1 MATTGQ
7 GAAAEERRRPV
18 MLGSV
23 VQGGAGFGNLYRA
36 VEADVVQQALETA
49 WDLGVRSFDTAPHY
63 GVGLG
68 EERLGRFLAG
78 QPRDEFTI
86 STKVGRLLVEDPA
99 APTEAEGFVGTPTRR
114 RIRDYSAAGVR
125 RSLEDSLSRLGLDRI
140 DLVLI
145 HDPEDFLDAAIT
157 EAAPALSVMRA
168 EGVIGGY
175 GVGTNYSEVAL
186 RLVRETDLDT
196 VLIAGRYTL
205 LDRGA
210 GAQLL
215 PACVERGVEVLTA
228 GLFNSGL
235 LADPDAADAH
245 YNYGRPPAT
254 VVDTARRM
262 QQTCLDHGVS
272 LRAAALQFPLRH
284 PAVTAVVLGATTAAE
299 VRDGCQQL
307 QEPVPEELWSA
318 LERLSPEGPLA

>member
-1 MATTGQ
+1 
-7 GAAAEERRRPV
+7 
-18 MLGSV
+18 
-23 VQGGAGFGNLYRA
+23 
-36 VEADVVQQALETA
+36 
-49 WDLGVRSFDTAPHY
+49 
-63 GVGLG
+63 
-68 EERLGRFLAG
+68 
-78 QPRDEFTI
+78 
-86 STKVGRLLVEDPA
+86 
-99 APTEAEGFVGTPTRR
+99 
-114 RIRDYSAAGVR
+114 VR

-145 HDPEDFLDAAIT
+145 HDPEDFLDAALT
-157 EAAPALSVMRA
+157 EAAPALSAMRA

-210 GAQLL
+210 GAELL
-215 PACVERGVEVLTA
+215 PGCLERGVDVLAA

-235 LADPDAADAH
+235 LADPDAADAY
-245 YNYGRPPAT
+245 YNYGRAPAT

-284 PAVTAVVLGATTAAE
+284 PAVTAAVLGATTAAQ
-299 VRDGCQQL
+299 VRDCCQQL
-307 QEPVPEELWSA
+307 REPVPEELWSV
-318 LERLSPEGPLA
+318 LERLSADRTPD